1 MCHCLLYTSTQASN
15 VTNEET
21 TTQVADTTK
30 VQDKES
36 AILDAI
42 KGESDS
48 LKTVTSMAEYE
59 KEHPLLAILSPN
71 VTQQF
76 QPVGGST
83 IGYANIKDTAKINA
97 YLRLPQVKAAFP
109 RNARL
114 LWEMK
119 AVNLSLI
126 HI

>member
-1 MCHCLLYTSTQASN
+1 MKKQLHKLQTRQ
-15 VTNEET
+15 
-21 TTQVADTTK
+21 K

-97 YLRLPQVKAAFP
+97 YLRLPQVKSSFP
-109 RNARL
+109 QKRTFIVGNESCKRYGSFTRHQNYHA
-114 LWEMK
+114 
-119 AVNLSLI
+119 
-126 HI
+126 